1 MLIALARRVGPLDR
15 DLVLIF
21 LSILL
26 WGFGV
31 FLYTYIQPLYITQLG
46 ATPQQVGL
54 ALGLGGL
61 FVTVLYAPIG
71 LWADQRGRKTVILVG
86 WTLGTLAGFG
96 FAFAPDWRWFIPAMA
111 VYTLSNFAVSVLNG
125 YVVAKAPSAEARG
138 RIFGLFSSGSAIGS
152 ILAPAIGGWIGERYG
167 LRAVYFTAACF
178 YVLSTVAISFIRP
191 QPAEPQATGASAR
204 GLLRDR
210 NVLWHL
216 VLIFGLF
223 FAVDVGQILAPKFLQ
238 EVRGLTVNQ
247 IGWLGTASAV
257 GVMVLS
263 LALSRLRGEGRP
275 ALILAQVAAWVGVA
289 ILAVTAS
296 FPALLFAFFIAG
308 SNRLVRPPA
317 LVRFSRLLTP
327 ATMSFGM
334 GLQQTA
340 SQVGLSLSP
349 YVAGMLYAGNPAW
362 PFFAGMAA
370 IALTVVMTIQ
380 LSRATQPGEPVL
392 LQANKE
398 G

>member
-1 MLIALARRVGPLDR
+1 MLSAVARRLAVLDR

-26 WGFGV
+26 WGFGL
-31 FLYTYIQPLYITQLG
+31 FLYLYIQPLYITQLG
-46 ATPQQVGL
+46 ATPEQVGL

-71 LWADQRGRKTVILVG
+71 LWADRRGRKTVILAG

-125 YVVAKAPSAEARG
+125 YIVAKAPSAEARG
-138 RIFGLFSSGSAIGS
+138 GIFALLSSGSAIGS

-178 YVLSTVAISFIRP
+178 YTLSTVAIALIRP
-191 QPAEPQATGASAR
+191 QPTEPQATGASAR
-204 GLLRDR
+204 GLLRER
-210 NVLWHL
+210 RVLWSLLL
-216 VLIFGLF
+216 VFGVF
-223 FAVDVGQILAPKFLQ
+223 FAVDVGQVLAPKFLQ
-238 EVRGLTVNQ
+238 EVRGLSINQ

-275 ALILAQVAAWVGVA
+275 ALILSQIAAWVGVA
-289 ILAVTAS
+289 ILALTAS
-296 FPALLFAFFIAG
+296 GPALFVAFFVAG

-317 LVRFSRLLTP
+317 LVQFSRLLTP

-340 SQVGLSLSP
+340 SQVALSLSP
-349 YVAGMLYAGNPAW
+349 YVAGLLYAGDPAW
-362 PFFAGMAA
+362 PFYAGLLCIGLTIIMTTWLSATGQTHQSV
-370 IALTVVMTIQ
+370 ALQT
-380 LSRATQPGEPVL
+380 P
-392 LQANKE
+392 KE